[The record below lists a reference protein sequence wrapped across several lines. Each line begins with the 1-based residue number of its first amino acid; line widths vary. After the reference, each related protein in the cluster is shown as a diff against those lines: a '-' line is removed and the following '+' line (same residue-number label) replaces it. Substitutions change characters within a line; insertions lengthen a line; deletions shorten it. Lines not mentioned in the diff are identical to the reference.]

1 MIPINEDCHWFF
13 LMIFDKKIYVFDSIL
28 SKPLKSDKEINLS
41 KKLYSMK
48 DVVKKCIKL
57 YEKMYKVE
65 EIDLN
70 QMVVVR

>member
-1 MIPINEDCHWFF
+1 MIY
-13 LMIFDKKIYVFDSIL
+13 DKKMYIFDSIL

-48 DVVKKCIKL
+48 DTVKKCIKI
-57 YEKMYKVE
+57 YEKMYKIE
-65 EIDLN
+65 EMDLN